1 MEEIIM
7 ANLSDRIK
15 ELRLSAD
22 MTQEEFGKK
31 FGIVKSTVSLYE
43 SGKSTPNDE
52 LKKQICDYFNISV
65 DYLLGVSDDKH
76 RNSPSDDK
84 GFFFFFFFDDKD
96 LQEVFVS
103 ALKTALETQ
112 NMTVSELCEKTEIDV
127 DTCNQYL
134 TGEHAP
140 TLEHLVELSK
150 ALDVSIDYLLGQIP
164 KISQAEKKLL
174 NAFEN
179 LSEDNQDIIIGKTK
193 ELLREQR
200 FDNPPV
206 AADGN
211 RKAVGK

>member
-1 MEEIIM
+1 M

-84 GFFFFFFFDDKD
+84 GFFFFFFDDKD

-112 NMTVSELCEKTEIDV
+112 NMTVSEICEKTEIDV

-140 TLEHLVELSK
+140 TLEHLVKLSK
-150 ALDVSIDYLLGQIP
+150 ALDVSIDYLLGQVP

>member
-1 MEEIIM
+1 M

-150 ALDVSIDYLLGQIP
+150 ALDVSIDYLLGQVP

>member
-76 RNSPSDDK
+76 RNSPSDDR

-150 ALDVSIDYLLGQIP
+150 ALDVSIDYLLGQVP

>member
-1 MEEIIM
+1 M

-112 NMTVSELCEKTEIDV
+112 NMTVSEICEKTEIDV

-140 TLEHLVELSK
+140 TLEHLVKLSK
-150 ALDVSIDYLLGQIP
+150 ALDVSIDYLLGQVP

>member
-1 MEEIIM
+1 M

-84 GFFFFFFFDDKD
+84 DFFFFFFFDDKD

-140 TLEHLVELSK
+140 TLEHLVELAK
-150 ALDVSIDYLLGQIP
+150 ALDVSIDYLLGQVP

>member
-1 MEEIIM
+1 M

-96 LQEVFVS
+96 LQEIFVS

-150 ALDVSIDYLLGQIP
+150 ALDVSIDYLLGQVP

>member
-1 MEEIIM
+1 M

-150 ALDVSIDYLLGQIP
+150 ALNVSIDYLLGQVP

>member
-1 MEEIIM
+1 M

-84 GFFFFFFFDDKD
+84 DFFFFFFFDDKD

-150 ALDVSIDYLLGQIP
+150 ALDVSIDYLLGQVP

>member
-1 MEEIIM
+1 M

-112 NMTVSELCEKTEIDV
+112 NMTVGELCEKTEIDV

-140 TLEHLVELSK
+140 TPEHLVELSK
-150 ALDVSIDYLLGQIP
+150 ALDVSIDYLLGQVP

>member
-150 ALDVSIDYLLGQIP
+150 ALNVSIDYLLGQVP